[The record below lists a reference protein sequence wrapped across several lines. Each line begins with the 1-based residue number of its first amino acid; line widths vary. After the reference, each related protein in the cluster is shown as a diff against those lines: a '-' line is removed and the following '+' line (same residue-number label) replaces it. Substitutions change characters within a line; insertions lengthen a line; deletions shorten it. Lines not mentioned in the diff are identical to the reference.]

1 MNTMTDPDRC
11 PGFDF
16 QTGRWRVR
24 HRRLKSRL
32 TGCAEWDE
40 FDGTC
45 EARPILGGR
54 GNIEDNL
61 LDFPGD
67 AYRAVALRSFDPAS
81 RRWAIWWLD
90 GRSPHSL
97 DVPVVGRFETGV
109 GIFFADDVHDGKPIR
124 LRFLWLDTGTGNPR
138 WEQAMSA
145 DGEQSWET
153 NWIMEFE
160 RA

>member
-1 MNTMTDPDRC
+1 MTSDDRC

-24 HRRLKSRL
+24 HRRLKARL
-32 TGCAEWDE
+32 TGCTEWDE

-45 EARPILGGR
+45 EARPLLGGY

-61 LDFPGD
+61 LDLPGG

-81 RRWAIWWLD
+81 GNWAIWWLD

-97 DVPVVGRFETGV
+97 DVPVIGRFEDGV
-109 GIFFADDVHDGKPIR
+109 GTFLADDLHERQPIK
-124 LRFLWLDTGTGNPR
+124 LRFLWLGTGTGSPR

-145 DGEQSWET
+145 DGGASWET
-153 NWIMEFE
+153 NWIMDFE